1 MITEALVVH
10 EPGAPFV
17 YQSITVEDQLR
28 DDEVLVRIRATG
40 VCHTDLNFAKEESV
54 PGLFPG
60 VFGHEG
66 AGVVVRIGA
75 AVTNVSTGDHV
86 LLTYSSCGNC
96 KYCKNHES
104 SFCYDFEK
112 ANFGVGRSDGS
123 KAYGTED
130 GSAITSHFFGQS
142 SFSKH
147 SIVMASSV
155 VKIDRSLPLEDLAP
169 LGCGI
174 MTGAG
179 AMINV
184 VKPKSDDIVCVVGA
198 GAVGLAALMA
208 LNLCSSRPTKV
219 IAVDVVPEKLELA
232 KKYGATHVINSREL
246 NDLKTALL
254 ESTDGRGID
263 GSIDTTGRPEIV
275 GTLLKA
281 TAKKGMVV
289 QVGVGKLTAEVS
301 TSVFDTVNTGRVYLG
316 CAMGNCYPQEF
327 IPMLVAAWKSGDF
340 PFTELEVKYSAK
352 DMDTAVKGI
361 LSGKVIKAIMIWD

>member
-10 EPGAPFV
+10 KPGAPFV

-28 DDEVLVRIRATG
+28 DDELLVRIRATG

-75 AVTNVSTGDHV
+75 AVTNVSTGIMFFSHTRLV
-86 LLTYSSCGNC
+86 EIAGTA
-96 KYCKNHES
+96 KTT
-104 SFCYDFEK
+104 K
-112 ANFGVGRSDGS
+112 AHFAMISKKPISAWGGAMGRRP
-123 KAYGTED
+123 T
-130 GSAITSHFFGQS
+130 
-142 SFSKH
+142 H

-184 VKPKSDDIVCVVGA
+184 VKPKSDDLVCVVGA

-219 IAVDVVPEKLELA
+219 IAVDVVPERLELA

-301 TSVFDTVNTGRVYLG
+301 TSIFDTVNTGRVYLG

-340 PFTELEVKYSAK
+340 PFTGLEVKYSAK